1 MNDIEVRLVT
11 LEAELKELHDLVHK
25 LKLTGKGLEMVDF
38 TDCERPFG
46 IAKYT
51 VTNLLWNQVMNCNEV
66 AVNNLPKVNVS
77 WNDTQEFIQKLNKI
91 TGKAYRL
98 PTEHE
103 WTLAATVDNTIYSGS
118 DDLDEV
124 GWYSGN
130 CSSLQ
135 YVGQKKPN
143 SLGIYDMS
151 GNVWEWCWDWYNKDM
166 KYRVLCG
173 GSWVNIPQGCRCTS
187 RGGNY
192 PVDRTTSS
200 GFRVVLPL

>member
-1 MNDIEVRLVT
+1 MNDVEARLAT
-11 LEAELKELHDLVHK
+11 LEAELKELHDLVYK
-25 LKLTGKGLEMVDF
+25 PKLTGKGLEMVDF
-38 TDCERPFG
+38 TNCERPFSIG
-46 IAKYT
+46 KYT

-103 WTLAATVDNTIYSGS
+103 WALAATVDNTIYSGS

-135 YVGQKKPN
+135 YVGQKMPN
-143 SLGIYDMS
+143 SIGIYDMS
-151 GNVWEWCWDWYNKDM
+151 GNVWEWCQDWYDKDM
-166 KYRVLCG
+166 YGRVLRG
-173 GSWVNIPQGCRCTS
+173 GSWSSAPEDCRCTY
-187 RGGNY
+187 RTYYY
-192 PVDRTTSS
+192 PEYHAINF
-200 GFRVVLPL
+200 GFRLVLPL